1 VRTRPTAGCLDLT
14 ATSTLRQRQQQQL
27 LLLLLGLV
35 EQLVLLLLLH
45 GVLRHRQC
53 QLVSDPGAHRLHAT
67 VLMMINVTV
76 CMFEYYITQKSCFWT
91 TRLPYVTLNIF
102 LTYPLMQGS
111 QTCGPRNYFVRP
123 VAMSTNFKLFW
134 IKTACIIHFTT
145 KKLFVLGPYL
155 LTSTVLSRS
164 RVTKLSVHVLY
175 FSFQLQ

>member
-1 VRTRPTAGCLDLT
+1 M
-14 ATSTLRQRQQQQL
+14 
-27 LLLLLGLV
+27 

-76 CMFEYYITQKSCFWT
+76 CMFEYYIMQKSCFWT

-111 QTCGPRNYFVRP
+111 HACGPRNYFVRP

-145 KKLFVLGPYL
+145 KKIIRLRAL
-155 LTSTVLSRS
+155 LTTVLSRS
-164 RVTKLSVHVLY
+164 RVSKLSVHVLD